1 MNIFELKE
9 KIDRII
15 STKQDYEL
23 DRMRVVIPIKTIGSV
38 GGTPCVDIKS
48 VMAGFDWDDG
58 KLMLYPVEELSRPD
72 YDYLANM
79 KKQASDLGWSVYE
92 FNNLKRENKRL
103 LKELKQLKGENEN
116 T

>member
-15 STKQDYEL
+15 LTSNNAS
-23 DRMRVVIPIKTIGSV
+23 RMRVVIPIKTPGSV

-48 VMAGFDWDDG
+48 AITGFDWDDG
-58 KLMLYPVEELSRPD
+58 KLMLYPVEDLSKTD
-72 YDYLANM
+72 HDYLA
-79 KKQASDLGWSVYE
+79 KIRKQADEIGWSVYE

-103 LKELKQLKGENEN
+103 LKEIKKLRGEEN
-116 T
+116 DSK